1 MNSGDQNTK
10 FFFRAIQTLHGRS
23 RIVSISNEDG
33 FTIDDPAE
41 VSEFIVNYFQR
52 LLRVHMSTMWLICAE
67 LSKEVSEEVIRSVL
81 FSFKSNRAPGPDGF
95 SAQFFKKA
103 WNIVGWDV
111 IVVVKSFSV
120 FGRLL
125 KKVNTIAIALLG

>member
-1 MNSGDQNTK
+1 M
-10 FFFRAIQTLHGRS
+10 
-23 RIVSISNEDG
+23 
-33 FTIDDPAE
+33 
-41 VSEFIVNYFQR
+41 
-52 LLRVHMSTMWLICAE
+52 ICAE